1 MIQFKNIEFDHPWI
15 LLALILIPFFYWWIK
30 TKSKKYSAYFPLNIT
45 KNKFVKNTWK
55 IYLLKFVPIL
65 NLLALIS
72 FIIALSGPKL
82 IFKEES
88 VNADGIDIVLA
99 LDVSPSMLTLD
110 FKPDRLEA
118 SKKMAKEFIN
128 DRIYDRIGLV
138 IFSGEAF
145 TFSPISID
153 HQLVLDYIDQ
163 IKAGILKDGNAIGNG
178 LASAINRLKDTK
190 SKSKVIILLTDGS
203 NNAGYIDPVTAID
216 MAKEYGIKIYTI
228 GVGTLGYAEAPVSQI
243 LGKLIYEKIKVEFDE
258 DLLKKIAAETSGQ
271 YFRATDNIQLKKI
284 YDKIDKLEKTKIEIK
299 SYKRYYEEFRK
310 LIFLGLI
317 FLIISFLL
325 NNFIVRKYP

>member
-1 MIQFKNIEFDHPWI
+1 M
-15 LLALILIPFFYWWIK
+15 
-30 TKSKKYSAYFPLNIT
+30 
-45 KNKFVKNTWK
+45 
-55 IYLLKFVPIL
+55 
-65 NLLALIS
+65 
-72 FIIALSGPKL
+72 
-82 IFKEES
+82 
-88 VNADGIDIVLA
+88 
-99 LDVSPSMLTLD
+99 
-110 FKPDRLEA
+110 
-118 SKKMAKEFIN
+118 
-128 DRIYDRIGLV
+128 
-138 IFSGEAF
+138 
-145 TFSPISID
+145 
-153 HQLVLDYIDQ
+153 
-163 IKAGILKDGNAIGNG
+163 
-178 LASAINRLKDTK
+178 
-190 SKSKVIILLTDGS
+190 TDGS

>member
-1 MIQFKNIEFDHPWI
+1 MTQFQNIEFDHPWI
-15 LLALILIPFFYWWIK
+15 LLALILIPLFYWFIK
-30 TKSKKYSAYFPLNIT
+30 TKSEKYSAYLPLNIT
-45 KNKFVKNTWK
+45 NDKFVKNTWK
-55 IYLLKFVPIL
+55 IYLNKIVPVL
-65 NLLALIS
+65 NLLALS
-72 FIIALSGPKL
+72 SLIIALSGPKL
-82 IFKEES
+82 IFKEET

-118 SKKMAKEFIN
+118 SKKMAKEFIK

-145 TFSPISID
+145 TFSPISSD
-153 HQLVLDYIDQ
+153 HQLILDYIDM
-163 IKAGILKDGNAIGNG
+163 IRAGILKDGTAIGNG
-178 LASAINRLKDTK
+178 MASAINRLKDSK

-203 NNAGYIDPVTAID
+203 NNAGYIDPITAIE

-228 GVGTLGYAEAPVSQI
+228 GVGTLGFAEAPVSQI

-258 DLLKKIAAETSGQ
+258 ALLKKIAVETNGQ

-299 SYKRYYEEFRK
+299 SYKRYHEEFRK
-310 LIFLGLI
+310 FILIALF
-317 FLIISFLL
+317 FLILSFLM
-325 NNFIVRKYP
+325 NNFIVRKFP